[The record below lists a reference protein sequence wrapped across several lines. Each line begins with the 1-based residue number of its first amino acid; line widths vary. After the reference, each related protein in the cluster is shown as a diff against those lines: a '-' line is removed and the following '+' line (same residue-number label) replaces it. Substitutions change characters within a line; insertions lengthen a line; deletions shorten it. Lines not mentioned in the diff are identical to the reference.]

1 MYLEIFLADLA
12 VFRVFVGISRVR
24 NCTKYQKPCQKTN
37 FPKCYSIDN
46 HCSSDFFS
54 RAGEKG
60 RGFHIVY
67 KEEIV
72 NYYIKFFSWGGE
84 GWGLRG
90 GGGVI
95 SESEHQKGRPYELFK
110 GRVTHL
116 FQNFFNKDFVML
128 LSIFLFTFF
137 DLIWWFIIMNR
148 YLHIQ
153 TSAIKCKYPIMI
165 VCIFLFQR
173 VHI

>member
-1 MYLEIFLADLA
+1 MYLEIFLADFR

-24 NCTKYQKPCQKTN
+24 DCMKYQKPCQKTN
-37 FPKCYSIDN
+37 FPKCYSVDN
-46 HCSSDFFS
+46 HCSSGFFS

-90 GGGVI
+90 GGGHQWEWAPKGEAI
-95 SESEHQKGRPYELFK
+95 WAIQGESH
-110 GRVTHL
+110 HL

-128 LSIFLFTFF
+128 LSISLFTFF

-165 VCIFLFQR
+165 VRIFLFQR

>member
-90 GGGVI
+90 GEGGSSVRV
-95 SESEHQKGRPYELFK
+95 STKRGGHMSYSRGESP
-110 GRVTHL
+110 
-116 FQNFFNKDFVML
+116 
-128 LSIFLFTFF
+128 IFSRTF
-137 DLIWWFIIMNR
+137 LIRI
-148 YLHIQ
+148 L
-153 TSAIKCKYPIMI
+153 
-165 VCIFLFQR
+165 
-173 VHI
+173 

>member
-1 MYLEIFLADLA
+1 MYLEIFLADFT

-24 NCTKYQKPCQKTN
+24 DCTKYQKPCQKTN
-37 FPKCYSIDN
+37 FPKCYSVDN
-46 HCSSDFFS
+46 HCSSGFFS

-67 KEEIV
+67 KEEIL

-84 GWGLRG
+84 GCDLRG

-110 GRVTHL
+110 GRVT
-116 FQNFFNKDFVML
+116 
-128 LSIFLFTFF
+128 IFSRTF
-137 DLIWWFIIMNR
+137 LIRI
-148 YLHIQ
+148 L
-153 TSAIKCKYPIMI
+153 
-165 VCIFLFQR
+165 
-173 VHI
+173 